1 MGRYLVVLFG
11 LAVACAGVVLFA
23 WLLWWLWKRHEE
35 EKEAPAFEI
44 EVKAPPPVS
53 KAEAKAAE
61 AAPTPAPAARVEAE
75 APLEPPAADDLTRI
89 EGIGPKISGILQAAG
104 ITTFAQLA
112 DTEVSRL
119 EQILAEADPRLS
131 KLANPA
137 TWPEQAALAAG
148 GQWDAMNALQ
158 KELKRGRKA

>member
-1 MGRYLVVLFG
+1 MGRFLVVLFG

-35 EKEAPAFEI
+35 EKEAPALEI
-44 EVKAPPPVS
+44 EIKAPPLVS
-53 KAEAKAAE
+53 EAEAEAAE
-61 AAPTPAPAARVEAE
+61 AAPALEKVEMVE
-75 APLEPPAADDLTRI
+75 APLEPPAPDDLARI
-89 EGIGPKISGILQAAG
+89 EGIGPKISGVLQAAG

-119 EQILAEADPRLS
+119 EQILAEADPRLG
-131 KLANPA
+131 KLANPT

-148 GQWDAMNALQ
+148 GQWDAMEALQ
-158 KELKRGRKA
+158 KELKGGRKV